1 MEKLKLDI
9 QMFSVSEETDQYY
22 VRSES
27 HAKHPAYNKDEMDT
41 LLSSKANSSNVYTKN
56 EVYTKTEID
65 TRLDLKLNSS
75 KITYGTANPSGGENG
90 DIYFQYS

>member
-9 QMFSVSEETDQYY
+9 KMFSVSEETDQYY
-22 VRSES
+22 VRSVS
-27 HAKHPAYNKDEMDT
+27 HAKHPAYNKDEVDT
-41 LLSSKANSSNVYTKN
+41 LLSSKANSSDVYTKS
-56 EVYTKTEID
+56 EVYTKTETD
-65 TRLDLKLNSS
+65 AKLDLKLNSS